1 MVQME
6 RETPFHYTFAM
17 LKKSRNLVRFEVR
30 TVRLKMNGVSIRQF
44 HEILYEMVDKQIFIC
59 YKLFMERTMERK
71 ITIPDAMEGWNDQ

>member
-17 LKKSRNLVRFEVR
+17 LEKSRNLVRFEVR

-44 HEILYEMVDKQIFIC
+44 HEILYEMVDK
-59 YKLFMERTMERK
+59 
-71 ITIPDAMEGWNDQ
+71 